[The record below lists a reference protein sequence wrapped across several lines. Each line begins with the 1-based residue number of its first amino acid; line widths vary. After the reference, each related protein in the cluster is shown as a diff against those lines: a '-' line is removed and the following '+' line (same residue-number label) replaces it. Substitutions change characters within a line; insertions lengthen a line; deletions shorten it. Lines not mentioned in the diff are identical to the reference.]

1 MLAVSLLR
9 IWNEATTALVTTGY
23 SLFHIEAQIVCAIV
37 LAVIFTHQLNNS
49 VQDEARIY
57 WLRLL
62 FAQFLYCLS
71 GVFRV
76 LVNIGIISTSQIF
89 AYIILALNFASMHIS
104 AWLVFVYSELC
115 QDSRLVDSLRNKILS
130 AIPLIINLAILIVT
144 PATDAA
150 FQVMSGQLKIG
161 SLFKFMMTVAPLYLF
176 VAGAL
181 AIFRRSR
188 MTRYE
193 RDTTN
198 AAEFY
203 PMILFLFMIIQSF
216 NWKIPVFCYAIMI
229 ADIYVYIKYSDSLV
243 SIDPLT
249 KIANRNGLTFILS
262 EYLRKLNTAEKEP
275 EKDLYVFAV
284 DIDGLNT
291 INSSYVHISGDQIL
305 ILVAEALKKFSE
317 EAHECFISRYYR
329 DEFILVAD
337 IQHKEELEMF
347 AEHVR
352 NYIGNAA
359 TAAKLPYHLRVN
371 VGWAKYEKYSKL
383 ETVSGLI
390 EEATR
395 LLNEN
400 AEQRRFQTFWTA
412 QDQDLGGVLSNENTT
427 DNGTNANDY
436 YRRNRF

>member
-115 QDSRLVDSLRNKILS
+115 QDSRLVDSLKNKILS

-161 SLFKFMMTVAPLYLF
+161 SLFKFMMTIAPLYLF

-317 EAHECFISRYYR
+317 EAHECFISRY
-329 DEFILVAD
+329 
-337 IQHKEELEMF
+337 
-347 AEHVR
+347 
-352 NYIGNAA
+352 
-359 TAAKLPYHLRVN
+359 
-371 VGWAKYEKYSKL
+371 
-383 ETVSGLI
+383 
-390 EEATR
+390 
-395 LLNEN
+395 
-400 AEQRRFQTFWTA
+400 
-412 QDQDLGGVLSNENTT
+412 
-427 DNGTNANDY
+427 
-436 YRRNRF
+436 